1 MLKSAMGNEIKT
13 QLLNPAAL
21 AKPVGYSHVAVV
33 PAGTFIYISGQ
44 IALDSAGNV
53 VGKGDFPAQVEQVF
67 RNLKAALEAAGASFQ
82 DVFKMNSYFLDLNNL
97 AADREVRNRY
107 VNVQNPPASTAVE
120 VSRLVHPDFLIEIEV
135 IAVLR

>member
-1 MLKSAMGNEIKT
+1 MPNLTTTQMLAPPT
-13 QLLNPAAL
+13 L

-44 IALDSAGNV
+44 ISQDSAGNL

-67 RNLKAALEAAGASFQ
+67 KNLKTALDAAGATFH
-82 DVFKMNSYFLDLNNL
+82 DVFKMNSYFLDLDNL
-97 AADREVRNRY
+97 AAYRQVRDRY
-107 VNVQNPPASTAVE
+107 VNVQSPPASTAVQ
-120 VSRLVHPDFLIEIEV
+120 VSRLVHPDFLIEIEA